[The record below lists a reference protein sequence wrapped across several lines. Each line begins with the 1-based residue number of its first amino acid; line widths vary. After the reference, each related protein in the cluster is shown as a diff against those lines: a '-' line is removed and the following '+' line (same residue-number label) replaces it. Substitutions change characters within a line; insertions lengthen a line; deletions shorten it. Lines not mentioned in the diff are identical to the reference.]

1 MNTFDFIGE
10 ALRPPSQLELSAWA
24 EASVRLDHTSYIQ
37 GRLSLEYYPQLRAFL
52 AHANRRRMVRLS
64 AMTSAQSAKTTAVML
79 TLLWR
84 IAENPT
90 PAMWVSA
97 TTEKAKE
104 FAKRRLYPAI
114 LDCPAVQALAPKDR
128 SEWTARLVQFATMD
142 LMIRGAV
149 SKQDMTSDPV
159 GLLICDERREW
170 RPGMIELARKRIVTF
185 GNAQEL
191 SIGTA
196 GVKGDSLD
204 RDFQEGS
211 QGFIHFTC
219 PECHHSQPFR
229 FGRKASPLFP
239 EGRERGGVQW
249 PDDERTRLAEK
260 VWNLEAVRT
269 LAAYECEK
277 CFHQITS
284 AARLPLLK
292 TAVEFHRHQRR
303 VEKFP
308 SLHWNVMCMPMASLD
323 FGAVAVE
330 FLQARAALKA
340 NGDQEPLKTFVCD
353 TLGEPWE
360 QLATRV
366 EATDVMARLGN
377 YHFGERDETPKA
389 LSVDVLTIDRQKE
402 HLVYVW
408 RQWFKGGPS
417 RLVRTGKLPD
427 DFAEVR
433 RFQTDHRIKF
443 VAGDDGGYEDAENM
457 AGDARNVY
465 RWRVAC
471 VQYGWYSL
479 KGDKAANYVA
489 DTVRTYWKRSP
500 FNTGAGGH
508 VLHNA
513 FLFCKSHYLNKLFN
527 VFLKG
532 EGPKWELPRNAPTE
546 YLHQLQSYEFR
557 EDGAGWVKIAQDHAA
572 SCELMQLVFADAAG
586 VVQLGQPAASP
597 TQHSPPP

>member
-1 MNTFDFIGE
+1 MTRAARYIGE
-10 ALRPPSQLELSAWA
+10 ALKPPSQLPLPEWA

-37 GRLSLEYYPQLRAFL
+37 GRMSLEFYPQLRAFL
-52 AHANRRRMVRLS
+52 SHANRRRMKRLT

-104 FAKRRLYPAI
+104 FAKRRLYPSI
-114 LDCPAVQALAPKDR
+114 LDCAAVQSLAPKDR
-128 SEWTARLVQFATMD
+128 SEWTARLVQFASMD

-196 GVKGDSLD
+196 GVKGDSLH
-204 RDFQEGS
+204 RDFEEGS
-211 QGFIHFTC
+211 QGFLVFAC
-219 PECHHSQPFR
+219 PHCQHVQPFR

-239 EGRERGGVQW
+239 EARERGGVVW
-249 PDDERTRLAEK
+249 PDDERTRNADDSRNIEAIQQLAE
-260 VWNLEAVRT
+260 
-269 LAAYECEK
+269 YECEK
-277 CFHQITS
+277 CAGRITE
-284 AARLPLLK
+284 AMRLPLLK
-292 TAVEFHRHQRR
+292 TATEHHRNPRR
-303 VEKFP
+303 LEEFP
-308 SLHWNVMCMPMASLD
+308 SLHWNVMAMPMGSLS

-330 FLQARAALKA
+330 FVNAMAALKSQ
-340 NGDQEPLKTFVCD
+340 GDQEPLRTFVCD

-360 QLATRV
+360 MLATRV
-366 EATDVMARLGN
+366 EATDVMARLGD
-377 YHFGERDETPKA
+377 YHFGERDEVNRTP
-389 LSVDVLTIDRQKE
+389 SVDVLTIDRQKD

-408 RQWFKGGPS
+408 RQWFKGGAS
-417 RLVRTGKLPD
+417 RLVRAGKLPD

-471 VQYGWYSL
+471 VQYGWHSL

-489 DTVRTYWKRSP
+489 ESVRTYWKRSP
-500 FNTGAGGH
+500 FNTGAGGA

-513 FLFCKSHYLNKLFN
+513 FLWCKAHYLNKLFN

-532 EGPKWELPRNAPTE
+532 EGPQWLLPRNSPAE

-557 EDGAGWVKIAQDHAA
+557 EDGTGWVKIAQDHAA
-572 SCELMQLVFADAAG
+572 SCELMQLVVADAANIVELSRPSENRG
-586 VVQLGQPAASP
+586 SG
-597 TQHSPPP
+597 T